1 MTRLGWNILMVA
13 VAVIALGLYGQEQ
26 RKRGAAE
33 AEGKEWKRQLDSLAK
48 VGARVDTVYR
58 VQRDTFYV
66 RRVRVDTLTQTVE
79 LWKHDTT
86 KVVEYVAQ
94 ADSTIKAC
102 SALVLTCEER
112 SAIYEAQLGAWERRW
127 ETREKPPSEFRKWG
141 ERIAIALLG
150 YAAGR

>member
-1 MTRLGWNILMVA
+1 MTRLWSHIALGCVA
-13 VAVIALGLYGQEQ
+13 VLALGLYGQEQ
-26 RKRGAAE
+26 RRRGAAE
-33 AEGKEWKRQLDSLAK
+33 AEGARWKLEADSLRK
-48 VGARVDTVYR
+48 VGARVDTLWR

-79 LWKHDTT
+79 IWKRDTL

-112 SAIYEAQLGAWERRW
+112 GVIYEAQLRAWERRW
-127 ETREKPPSEFRKWG
+127 ETREKPPSEMWKWG
-141 ERIAIALLG
+141 ERILLFGLG
-150 YAAGR
+150 YLSGR